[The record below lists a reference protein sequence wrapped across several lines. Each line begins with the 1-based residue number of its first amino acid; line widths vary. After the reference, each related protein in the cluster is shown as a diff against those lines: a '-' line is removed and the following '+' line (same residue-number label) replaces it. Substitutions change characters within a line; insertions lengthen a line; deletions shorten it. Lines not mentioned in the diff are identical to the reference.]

1 MAMKKALFLLVT
13 AGLLGCGS
21 AEEPQAKE
29 EKKQRTS
36 RPVPVAKFKPVE
48 QTKNEKKKQPGEAGP
63 PPPYTFGDLVFALQE
78 DAKARQGGSGRL
90 DGVDPR
96 IFKPDIRHERI
107 RVIIA
112 EQYKTELT
120 LPSVL
125 KLREELCKE
134 NQMTPAQVDAIKLD
148 DIAEAF
154 EKNPQ

>member
-1 MAMKKALFLLVT
+1 MKKALLLLVT
-13 AGLLGCGS
+13 AGFLGCGG

-29 EKKQRTS
+29 EKKRAS
-36 RPVPVAKFKPVE
+36 RPIPVARFKPVE
-48 QTKNEKKKQPGEAGP
+48 QTKNEKKKQPGEAEP

-78 DAKARQGGSGRL
+78 DAKARSGGGGRL

-107 RVIIA
+107 RVVIA

-120 LPSVL
+120 LQSIL

-134 NQMTPAQVDAIKLD
+134 NQLTPAQVDATKLD
-148 DIAEAF
+148 DITEAF